1 MKFSRRVRGN
11 IRRPVPR
18 LVHQVRDWFSGVAI
32 KMGPP
37 ARRSEP
43 DWHYEGAYLNRYVTE
58 EQRSRRPFSSQPS
71 ALRVFLAGCFVAHR
85 SKTTAGILPLRFAH
99 PAKIRSSAANQSR
112 TWCTSP
118 DDCRHPV
125 PISQGECEK
134 CGLARFRHAK
144 HTRGI
149 FFVFKDRRYAEAP
162 AYYRSACPRRRRL

>member
-58 EQRSRRPFSSQPS
+58 EQRSRQPIFI
-71 ALRVFLAGCFVAHR
+71 ATLRAARLSAGCFVAHR

-99 PAKIRSSAANQSR
+99 PAE
-112 TWCTSP
+112 T
-118 DDCRHPV
+118 
-125 PISQGECEK
+125 
-134 CGLARFRHAK
+134 
-144 HTRGI
+144 
-149 FFVFKDRRYAEAP
+149 
-162 AYYRSACPRRRRL
+162 RRRRYTSH